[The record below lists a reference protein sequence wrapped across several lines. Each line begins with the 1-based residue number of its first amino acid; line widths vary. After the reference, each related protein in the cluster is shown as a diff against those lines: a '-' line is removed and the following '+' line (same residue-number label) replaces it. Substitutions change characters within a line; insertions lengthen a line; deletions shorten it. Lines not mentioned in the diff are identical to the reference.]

1 MQFPQALGP
10 PSIVLAPIAS
20 LDASPKI
27 LKIGPDRKLYYSV
40 GPACDQSGTCRC
52 GGAVASAPQVQYCS
66 IARVS
71 LDGAGATS
79 RITGAFFAGARI
91 SRALARAAMRPDAR
105 SCLLAWRCL

>member
-1 MQFPQALGP
+1 MHSLQALGS

-40 GPACDQSGTCRC
+40 GPSCDQSGACRC
-52 GGAVASAPQVQYCS
+52 GGAVVSSPQVQYCS

-71 LDGAGATS
+71 LEGAGAAS
-79 RITGAFFAGARI
+79 RITGTSYAGAPIRLTTCK
-91 SRALARAAMRPDAR
+91 AVQLHGRPCDV
-105 SCLLAWRCL
+105 SGTC

>member
-1 MQFPQALGP
+1 MHSLQALGS

-20 LDASPKI
+20 LDGSPKI

-40 GPACDQSGTCRC
+40 GPSCDQSGTCQC
-52 GGAVASAPQVQYCS
+52 GDAVASAPQVYYCS

-91 SRALARAAMRPDAR
+91 SCALARAAMRPDAR
-105 SCLLAWRCL
+105 SCLLAWRYL